1 MKLTLQPM
9 TQMFS
14 TLDLS
19 PVEVCIDVLDRID
32 RHNGKINAFTET
44 LREGA
49 LAAANASEARW
60 KAGLPLSRIDGVP
73 CTVKDLL
80 LSTRWAAK
88 YGSLMFGSESVA
100 AFDAPVVARLKEAGA
115 VIVGV
120 TTSPE
125 MGWKAVTDSPRFG
138 VTRNP
143 WDLSR
148 TPGGSSGGASA
159 AAATDLGVLHVGTD
173 GGGSIRIPASFCG
186 IVGHKPSFGRVPAY
200 PISPFGTV
208 AHVGPMARS
217 VYDAAAMLSVIARP
231 DSRDWYSLQYD
242 GAPYEERLSVE
253 LKGRRI
259 AYSATLGRIDVDPE
273 VRKAFFVAVNAF
285 KDLGAD
291 LIEIDPPIGDCQT
304 IFHAHW
310 FAGAAFRL
318 RDLAPDQRGK
328 VDPGLLQVAEQG
340 GRYSLKDFQAAA
352 QARAEL
358 GARMRVFHEQ
368 YDLLLTPTTAMPAFA
383 AGQEVPNP
391 EKGGR
396 WTDWAGFSYP
406 FNLTQQ
412 PACSVPCGFTK
423 AGLPIGL
430 QIVGSNF
437 ADLAVLQAAH
447 AYEQTQQWSA
457 ARPLSFE

>member
-1 MKLTLQPM
+1 MNMTLQPM
-9 TQMFS
+9 TQMFG
-14 TLDLS
+14 TRDLS
-19 PVEVCIDVLDRID
+19 PVEVCNNVLDRID
-32 RHNGKINAFTET
+32 RHNDKINAFTET
-44 LREGA
+44 LRESA
-49 LAAANASEARW
+49 LAAAKHSEARW
-60 KAGLPLSRIDGVP
+60 KAGRPLSRIDGVP

-80 LSTRWAAK
+80 LSTDWAAK
-88 YGSLMFGSESVA
+88 YGSQVFGSESA
-100 AFDAPVVARLKEAGA
+100 APYDAPAVARLKEAGA
-115 VIVGV
+115 VIVGL

-143 WDLSR
+143 WDMSK

-159 AAATDLGVLHVGTD
+159 AAATALGVLHVGTD

-217 VYDAAAMLSVIARP
+217 VYDAAAMLSVLAKP

-242 GAPYEERLSVE
+242 DVRYEDELSVD
-253 LKGRRI
+253 LRGRRI

-273 VRKAFFVAVNAF
+273 VRKAFFAAIDVF

-291 LIEIDPPIGDCQT
+291 LVEVDPPIDDCQA
-304 IFHAHW
+304 IFHTHW

-318 RDLAPDQRGK
+318 RDLAPVQRDK
-328 VDPGLLQVAEQG
+328 VDRGLLQVAEQG
-340 GRYSLKDFQAAA
+340 GQYTLKDFQEAA

-358 GARMRVFHEQ
+358 GARMRAFHEQ
-368 YDLLLTPTTAMPAFA
+368 YDLLLTPATATPAFA

-391 EKGGR
+391 EQGGR

-423 AGLPIGL
+423 AGLPVGL
-430 QIVGSNF
+430 QIVGPNF

-447 AYEQTQQWSA
+447 AYEQAQQWSA
-457 ARPLSFE
+457 VRPLGFE